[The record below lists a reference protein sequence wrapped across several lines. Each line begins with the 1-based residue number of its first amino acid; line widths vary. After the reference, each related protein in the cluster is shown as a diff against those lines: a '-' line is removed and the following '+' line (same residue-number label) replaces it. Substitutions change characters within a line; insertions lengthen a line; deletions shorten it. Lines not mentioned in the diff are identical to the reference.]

1 MNSLKNVLADVV
13 EIENRGRF
21 HPHVSLINF
30 PVLFLGFDFVED
42 EIRTSLANTLI
53 NHFLFNLFS
62 SNTLN
67 HD

>member
-1 MNSLKNVLADVV
+1 MNSLKNILADVV

-42 EIRTSLANTLI
+42 EINKKFRKHFDQSLHI
-53 NHFLFNLFS
+53 QSIFS
-62 SNTLN
+62 KYFKL
-67 HD
+67 